1 MDLSVTL
8 NGANSSL
15 VLKNPVIAASGCFG
29 SGIEYAPFGALES
42 LGGICVKGISL
53 KARPGNPMPRLAET
67 PAGMLNAIGLQN
79 NGIDFFIDKTLPV
92 LCRYTHDQTA
102 IIANIY
108 GESLEDFA
116 ELSAI
121 VESEP
126 RIAAIEVNISC
137 PNVKA
142 GGALFGSSPETCAQ
156 VVRACRKN
164 ASNKF
169 IIVKLTPNVTDIAE
183 IAKSAE
189 KAGADAISAINT
201 LLGMAVDAQS
211 RKPKL
216 ANIVGGLSG
225 PAIKPVAL
233 RCVWQIAQKVSIP
246 VIGIG
251 GIVNC
256 TDIIEFMLVGASA
269 IEVGTANFISPD
281 TIFKMAEELP
291 NALKTCHFE
300 SPAQAKNALITNT
313 P

>member
-8 NGANSSL
+8 NGANRSL
-15 VLKNPVIAASGCFG
+15 ALKNPVIAASGCFG
-29 SGIEYAPFGALES
+29 SGVEYAPFGDLES

-53 KARPGNPMPRLAET
+53 IPRQGNPMPRLAET

-79 NGIDFFIDKTLPV
+79 DGIEFFINRTLPA
-92 LCRYTHDQTA
+92 LCSYTHDQTA

-108 GESLEDFA
+108 GESVDEFA

-121 VESEP
+121 IENEP

-142 GGALFGSSPETCAQ
+142 GGALFGSSPETCYQ

-164 ASNKF
+164 APDKF

-189 KAGADAISAINT
+189 RAGADAISAINT
-201 LLGMAVDAQS
+201 LLGMAVDIHS

-246 VIGIG
+246 VIGVG
-251 GIVNC
+251 GINSSE
-256 TDIIEFMLVGASA
+256 DIIEFMLVGASA
-269 IEVGTANFISPD
+269 IEVGTANFISPE
-281 TIFKMAEELP
+281 TIFKMAEDLP
-291 NALKTCHFE
+291 LALKSCHFE
-300 SPAQAKNALITNT
+300 TPAQAKSALITK
-313 P
+313 